1 MTTFVVTAA
10 VLRSYSPVDHR
21 STAIPTLQSLIIYYF
36 NIKAQNYRLVNFK
49 GYLYGI
55 RDLQS
60 KTTIFLDTKKR
71 LESTAVSHTKRI
83 PMRKKLTNT
92 HC

>member
-60 KTTIFLDTKKR
+60 KTTIFLDTKKPI
-71 LESTAVSHTKRI
+71 RI
-83 PMRKKLTNT
+83 YCSITHNKNSNEKKVD
-92 HC
+92 